1 MSQFIR
7 GEANKALVAILTTV
21 AAALP
26 VYFGGAQWLPVVVM
40 ALGAIATYLVPNQ
53 PPASDGKKNP
63 SGM

>member
-26 VYFGGAQWLPVVVM
+26 VYFSDAKWLPVVVM
-40 ALGAIATYLVPNQ
+40 ALGAIATYLVPNT
-53 PPASDGKKNP
+53 PPASGGTKAP